1 MSEERP
7 RRRLPVRWL
16 TLGEAVAI
24 AAVVIAAAGYFES
37 RREHDEQLR
46 DRAEAARE
54 RQAEQRAAAAK
65 RSFLL
70 TGQASAERIRLAP
83 ANPDQVI
90 QTQTLVF
97 PTPVR
102 ADDVVTT
109 GNPRIDRGWF
119 EAGLKK
125 ARRGA
130 ATRLPVG
137 VVTSYVEDGEV
148 RSDRSIYFV
157 GYSLKGRMLLGSRL
171 RLEGLSLARR
181 AVGGDLQR
189 QVDALWEG
197 VNSAAN

>member
-1 MSEERP
+1 
-7 RRRLPVRWL
+7 
-16 TLGEAVAI
+16 
-24 AAVVIAAAGYFES
+24 VVIAGLGYFET

-54 RQAEQRAAAAK
+54 RQAEQRAAAVK
-65 RSFLL
+65 RSFIL
-70 TGQASAERIRLAP
+70 TGQASAERIRLSP

-102 ADDVVTT
+102 GDDVVTT

-119 EAGLKK
+119 EAGLKR
-125 ARRGA
+125 ARRGE

-137 VVTSYVEDGEV
+137 IVTSYIEDGEV

-157 GYSLKGRMLLGSRL
+157 GYSLKARMLRGGEL
-171 RLEGLSLARR
+171 RLEGLSLARKGV
-181 AVGGDLQR
+181 AGDLQR

-197 VNSAAN
+197 VNGPTAQAP